1 MAERR
6 MFSKTIIDSD
16 AFLDMPLTAQSLYFH
31 LSMRADDDGFTNNPK
46 KIQRMI
52 GAGNEDLQLLIDKN
66 FIISFESGVIV
77 IKHWRVHNYIRSDRY
92 KETMYLEERAMLE
105 LKENKGYTL
114 KNKSG
119 IPLVYQMDTDG
130 RPRLGK
136 DSIEEEDSEKAEV
149 SYQQIVDKYNKI
161 CKSLSPILELT
172 VERENLI
179 TNVLSSRTVEDI
191 YTAFEKAEKSNY
203 LKGANKRG
211 WKADFE
217 WILNNII
224 KVLEG
229 KYDNG
234 EALRVDFQK
243 KSKNAFNN
251 FSQRNYSKEELD
263 KLEKKL
269 LSK

>member
-6 MFSKTIIDSD
+6 MFAKTIIDSD
-16 AFLDMPLTAQSLYFH
+16 AFLDMPLTAQALYFH
-31 LSMRADDDGFTNNPK
+31 LSMRADDDGFNNNPK

-52 GAGNEDLQLLIDKN
+52 GAGNDDLQLLIDKN

-77 IKHWRVHNYIRSDRY
+77 IKHWKMHNYIQKDRY
-92 KETMYLEERAMLE
+92 HETVYQEEKAMLQT
-105 LKENKGYTL
+105 N
-114 KNKSG
+114 KNKSYTLC
-119 IPLVYQMDTDG
+119 IQDVYNLDTQV
-130 RPRLGK
+130 RLGK
-136 DSIEEEDSEKAEV
+136 YSIEEDSEKAEE
-149 SYQQIVDKYNKI
+149 SYQQIVDKYNKT
-161 CKSLSPILELT
+161 CNSLSPIIELT
-172 VERENLI
+172 VERRKLI
-179 TNVLSSRTVEDI
+179 ADVLLSRKVVDI

-224 KVLEG
+224 KILEG

-234 EALRVDFQK
+234 EPLRVDFQK

-251 FSQRNYSKEELD
+251 FSQRNYSAEEINE
-263 KLEKKL
+263 LEKKL

>member
-6 MFSKTIIDSD
+6 MFAKTIIDSD
-16 AFLDMPLTAQSLYFH
+16 AFLDMPLTAQALYFH

-77 IKHWRVHNYIRSDRY
+77 IKHWKMHNYIQKDRY
-92 KETMYLEERAMLE
+92 HETVYQEEKAMLQT
-105 LKENKGYTL
+105 N
-114 KNKSG
+114 KNKSYTLC
-119 IPLVYQMDTDG
+119 IQDVYNLDTQV
-130 RPRLGK
+130 RLGK
-136 DSIEEEDSEKAEV
+136 YSIEEDSEKAEE

-161 CKSLSPILELT
+161 CKSLSPIIELT

-263 KLEKKL
+263 ELEKML

>member
-6 MFSKTIIDSD
+6 MFAKTIIDSD
-16 AFLDMPLTAQSLYFH
+16 AFLDMPLTAQALYFH
-31 LSMRADDDGFTNNPK
+31 LSMRADDDGFNNNPK

-77 IKHWRVHNYIRSDRY
+77 IKHWKMHNYIQKDRY
-92 KETMYLEERAMLE
+92 HETVYQEEKAMLQT
-105 LKENKGYTL
+105 N
-114 KNKSG
+114 KNKSYTLC
-119 IPLVYQMDTDG
+119 IQDVYNLDTQV
-130 RPRLGK
+130 RLGK
-136 DSIEEEDSEKAEV
+136 YSIEEDREEAEV
-149 SYQQIVDKYNKI
+149 SYPQIVDKYNKI

-263 KLEKKL
+263 ELEKML